1 MGITAHPGIISSI
14 SVSFDGKYFFSA
26 GGSDL
31 AAYMYEIDLSDK
43 NINKDNNGSNNNH
56 NENSNSNSYNDDDMN
71 NSNNSRRHSVDKVL
85 ESQKSFLTLLE
96 GGEGGELHEDIIEY
110 FYFCQLRAQGEDSMN
125 VRTVSGE
132 IPIEEIPSLMRA
144 VGFYPSEGQVLDM
157 LNEVQG
163 PLYFLFP
170 FFFLTFFLFFS
181 PVFLIFFTLTSVVQI
196 NAVFLTVFLKCTI
209 FE

>member
-163 PLYFLFP
+163 PPSFFCPILLILSY
-170 FFFLTFFLFFS
+170 FFFS
-181 PVFLIFFTLTSVVQI
+181 IFFTFFTYSSAVQI
-196 NAVFLTVFLKCTI
+196 FY
-209 FE
+209 

>member
-43 NINKDNNGSNNNH
+43 NISNDNNGSNNNH

-163 PLYFLFP
+163 PP
-170 FFFLTFFLFFS
+170 SFFLFF
-181 PVFLIFFTLTSVVQI
+181 
-196 NAVFLTVFLKCTI
+196 C
-209 FE
+209 

>member
-43 NINKDNNGSNNNH
+43 NINKDNNGSNHNH

-163 PLYFLFP
+163 PLSFFSFTFANFIFLFLFHIFY
-170 FFFLTFFLFFS
+170 FFYVFFS
-181 PVFLIFFTLTSVVQI
+181 SPNFY
-196 NAVFLTVFLKCTI
+196 
-209 FE
+209 